1 MLFYQFDFPVRY
13 LQLCLLIACQFCM
26 LTLAFNKVAAQ
37 DSLLKDNSK
46 YYRFSLGN
54 GIGSG
59 YPLQE
64 DDIGIGGTLEFAVQ
78 QNKSAYSLGIRG
90 LGEFNLF
97 SSSNVQNSVWSIDLS
112 YGRVW
117 KTRSFYSSLSTGIGM
132 VTTEEKGKFLS
143 STGGWFVLSTYER
156 IINHTVGIPISAKFV
171 WVPTRI
177 YGIGT
182 EFFVNI
188 NSRRTFY
195 GINFFHQ
202 FGKLRS
208 KKIYDAQKNRASP

>member
-13 LQLCLLIACQFCM
+13 LQLCLLISCQFCM

-78 QNKSAYSLGIRG
+78 QNKSAYSLG
-90 LGEFNLF
+90 
-97 SSSNVQNSVWSIDLS
+97 
-112 YGRVW
+112 
-117 KTRSFYSSLSTGIGM
+117 
-132 VTTEEKGKFLS
+132 
-143 STGGWFVLSTYER
+143 
-156 IINHTVGIPISAKFV
+156 
-171 WVPTRI
+171 
-177 YGIGT
+177 
-182 EFFVNI
+182 
-188 NSRRTFY
+188 
-195 GINFFHQ
+195 
-202 FGKLRS
+202 
-208 KKIYDAQKNRASP
+208 